1 MFHARSL
8 SLRRIGPPDVP
19 RLTLTDNHTVVGFK
33 VGPRTWLGEGETFL
47 AAYHELHK
55 QVVG

>member
-19 RLTLTDNHTVVGFK
+19 RLTLTYFWSQEGLLQTSTVGSFPK
-33 VGPRTWLGEGETFL
+33 TERAEKT
-47 AAYHELHK
+47 
-55 QVVG
+55 